1 MAAIS
6 RHFSDEASLEAFMAE
21 PSPRVVELMGRLRG
35 DVAVLGAAGKIGVTL
50 CLMAKRAMSAAG
62 SSGRLYAVSRFS
74 DAASR
79 AKLESAG
86 IETISC
92 DLLDEEAVQ
101 KLPPAKYVIYL
112 AGRKFGTAGA
122 QELTW
127 AANAVAPANVARK
140 FAGADIV
147 VFSTGCVYDLAAPSS
162 GGASEAD
169 DPRPIGEYAQSTL
182 ARERIF
188 EYFSGR
194 DGTKACLF
202 RLNYAI
208 DLRYGVLADIAAK
221 VAAGATIDVSVG
233 AFNCIW
239 QGDVIERALLAL
251 ELCAAPPVALNVT
264 GPETVSVRWAAE
276 EFGRRFGK
284 APVFTDG
291 APSPSSERPSGE
303 RLPGEPRGYLAN
315 AARSFALF
323 GYPAVTLADMIGMVA
338 DWVAAGGASLGK
350 PTHFE
355 TTNGSY

>member
-1 MAAIS
+1 MAAMS

-21 PSPRVVELMGRLRG
+21 PSSRVIGLMGRMRG
-35 DVAVLGAAGKIGVTL
+35 DMAVLGAAGKIGVTL
-50 CLMAKRAMSAAG
+50 CMMAKRAMSAAG
-62 SSGRLYAVSRFS
+62 SDGRIFAVSRFT

-86 IETISC
+86 VETISC
-92 DLLDEEAVQ
+92 DLLDEEAVRR
-101 KLPPAKYVIYL
+101 LPPAKNVLYL
-112 AGRKFGTAGA
+112 AGRKFGTSGA

-140 FAGADIV
+140 FAGSDIV
-147 VFSTGCVYDLAAPSS
+147 VFSTGCVYDLKAPSS
-162 GGASEAD
+162 GGACED
-169 DPRPIGEYAQSTL
+169 EEPRPIGEYAQSTL

-221 VAAGATIDVSVG
+221 VAAGAPVDLSVG

-239 QGDVIERALLAL
+239 QGDVMERALLAL
-251 ELCAAPPVALNVT
+251 ELCGSPPMAINVT

-276 EFGRRFGK
+276 EFGRRLGK
-284 APVFTDG
+284 RPVF
-291 APSPSSERPSGE
+291 AGE
-303 RLPGEPRGYLAN
+303 AGGPAVEPRGYLAN

-338 DWVAAGGASLGK
+338 DWVSSGGASLGK

-355 TTNGSY
+355 TTDGSY